1 LPASPE
7 AEILTDAA
15 EKCDTEVADAR
26 REAEALRR
34 ENARRY
40 DHLMTL
46 VHEFRNPLT
55 ALAGAAEI
63 LEDSLGERLGDKER
77 EFFDVIEVSLARLNQ
92 MLDEMLELTSLESR
106 EVELRYEA
114 TDVAALARDVL
125 AEAEA
130 RAEVFDVKLN
140 PVLSKGD
147 TPDVECDPVLI
158 TRVLANMVS
167 NAVKYNRPGG
177 EVTVTL
183 AAGDGSLRVDV
194 ADTGMGIPEEDFDKV
209 FTRFYRAPEVRQKK
223 IAGTGLGL
231 TIAKH
236 IVELHGGEMSF
247 SSAPGEG
254 STFTFEIPTRK
265 PERGASADNGQ
276 EG

>member
-1 LPASPE
+1 MEKRNTE
-7 AEILTDAA
+7 A
-15 EKCDTEVADAR
+15 ADAR

-55 ALAGAAEI
+55 ALAGAVEI
-63 LEDSLGERLGDKER
+63 LEDSLSPHLGAKER

-114 TDVAALARDVL
+114 TDAAALARDAL
-125 AEAEA
+125 AEAEG

-140 PVLSKGD
+140 PLRLEGD
-147 TPDVECDPVLI
+147 IPVVECDPVLI
-158 TRVLANMVS
+158 SRVLANMVS
-167 NAVKYNRPGG
+167 NAVKYNKAGG

-183 AAGDGSLRVDV
+183 GAHDGRLRVDV

-209 FTRFYRAPEVRQKK
+209 FSRFYRAPEVRQTK

-231 TIAKH
+231 TIAKN

-247 SSAPGEG
+247 TSVPGEG
-254 STFTFEIPTRK
+254 STFTFEIPLRK
-265 PERGASADNGQ
+265 AERGQSSDY
-276 EG
+276 ERED

>member
-1 LPASPE
+1 M
-7 AEILTDAA
+7 TDAA
-15 EKCDTEVADAR
+15 EICGPETAEAR
-26 REAEALRR
+26 RQAEALRL
-34 ENARRY
+34 ENERRY

-63 LEDSLGERLGDKER
+63 LKDSVGERLSEKER
-77 EFFDVIEVSLARLNQ
+77 EFFDVIDVSLARLNQ

-106 EVELRYEA
+106 EVELNYEA
-114 TDVAALARDVL
+114 ADVAELVRDVL
-125 AEAEA
+125 TEAEA

-140 PVLSKGD
+140 PIRLEGD
-147 TPDVECDPVLI
+147 VPDVECDPVLI
-158 TRVLANMVS
+158 SRVIANMVS
-167 NAVKYNRPGG
+167 NAVKYNKAGG

-183 AAGDGSLRVDV
+183 SSDRGLLHVDV

-209 FTRFYRAPEVRQKK
+209 FSRFYRAPEVRQKK

-231 TIAKH
+231 TIAKN

-247 SSAPGEG
+247 TSVPGEG
-254 STFTFEIPTRK
+254 STFTFEIPVRR
-265 PERGASADNGQ
+265 PGGDASVRNERES
-276 EG
+276 

>member
-1 LPASPE
+1 LNDATE
-7 AEILTDAA
+7 QYGAETG
-15 EKCDTEVADAR
+15 EAR
-26 REAEALRR
+26 REVEALRR

-55 ALAGAAEI
+55 ALAGAVEI
-63 LEDSLGERLGDKER
+63 LEDSLGPRLGGKER
-77 EFFDVIEVSLARLNQ
+77 EFFDVIAVSLARLNQ
-92 MLDEMLELTSLESR
+92 MLDEMLELTALESR

-140 PVLSKGD
+140 PVRLEGGA
-147 TPDVECDPVLI
+147 PDVECDPVLI
-158 TRVLANMVS
+158 SRVLANMVS
-167 NAVKYNRPGG
+167 NAVKYNKAGG
-177 EVTVTL
+177 EVAVTL
-183 AAGDGSLRVDV
+183 AVDGDRLRVDV

-209 FTRFYRAPEVRQKK
+209 FTRFYRAPEVRQKR

-231 TIAKH
+231 TIAKN

-247 SSAPGEG
+247 ASVLGEG
-254 STFTFEIPTRK
+254 STFTFEIPLRK
-265 PERGASADNGQ
+265 PERSASAGN
-276 EG
+276 E

>member
-1 LPASPE
+1 MADNIKEPGAGPAGASE
-7 AEILTDAA
+7 Q
-15 EKCDTEVADAR
+15 V
-26 REAEALRR
+26 EALRR
-34 ENARRY
+34 ESARRY

-55 ALAGAAEI
+55 ALSGAVEI
-63 LEDSLGERLGDKER
+63 IEDSLGERLSDKER
-77 EFFDVIEVSLARLNQ
+77 EFFDVIEVSLARLNR

-125 AEAEA
+125 AESEA

-140 PVLSKGD
+140 PLRLEGEL
-147 TPDVECDPVLI
+147 PEVECDPVLI
-158 TRVLANMVS
+158 SRVVANLVS
-167 NAVKYNRPGG
+167 NAVKYNKAGG

-183 AAGDGSLRVDV
+183 AADDSRLRVDV

-209 FTRFYRAPEVRQKK
+209 FTRFYRAPEVRQKR

-231 TIAKH
+231 TIAKN
-236 IVELHGGEMSF
+236 IVELHGGEIAFTSVL
-247 SSAPGEG
+247 GEG
-254 STFTFEIPTRK
+254 STFAFEIPLRR
-265 PERGASADNGQ
+265 PAGGA
-276 EG
+276 